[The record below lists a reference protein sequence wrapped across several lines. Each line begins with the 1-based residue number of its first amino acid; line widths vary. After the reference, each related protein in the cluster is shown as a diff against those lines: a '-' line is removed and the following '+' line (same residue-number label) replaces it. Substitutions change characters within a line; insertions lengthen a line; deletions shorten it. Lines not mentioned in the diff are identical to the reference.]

1 MSRTLTT
8 LEKKLPRPTTVAEA
22 IEMDSRLEYIPI
34 PKGVQEL
41 IHSEDETVETSF
53 EHDEKTYVLDEAVI
67 KQVSRYTI
75 RENEN
80 AQLIVYNDPDDGT
93 HEVIRAVSALFRPIP
108 LAEVW
113 KKAVERLG
121 EPIKEIQTS
130 QAIIAQFE
138 PVLTKYSKEGEV
150 LDTDY
155 EVFPTIAFSYNFA
168 EKSFQ
173 LGFTVGV
180 PFCANQIFTF
190 FGDSKIVHNVHK
202 INAKDFTIE
211 AALDTLMKN
220 LTRLE
225 ELIEKAQTTALRL
238 YEAPA
243 LYWKGVR
250 SQTKPLE
257 LVYGQHYEM
266 IAKKG
271 EGNLTLWDAIM
282 NLTWVSTHD
291 IENVNSSVEMSTVAG
306 KTLIELGEV
315 LPDEYVKSL
324 GWYMEHKRRTTGQ
337 TWKDQPSIFQRIN
350 LVPLMSHTIAV
361 IEAAIQSI
369 WDQQNRDE
377 EERQQAEDIKT
388 ADSTKEVKEIQD
400 WSNNASDEEKKNMF
414 QETEDP
420 ATIEPLRRNDN
431 SAYPYAEEE

>member
-34 PKGVQEL
+34 PKGVQQS
-41 IHSEDETVETSF
+41 IQSENETVETSF
-53 EHDEKTYVLDEAVI
+53 EHNENTYVLDEAVI

-80 AQLIVYNDPDDGT
+80 AQLIVYNDPEDGT

-113 KKAVERLG
+113 LKAVERLG

-138 PVLTKYSKEGEV
+138 PVLTKYSQEGEV

-225 ELIEKAQTTALRL
+225 ELIEKAQTTALKL

-257 LVYGQHYEM
+257 LVYGEHYKM
-266 IAKKG
+266 IALKG

-315 LPDEYVKSL
+315 LPDEYVRAL
-324 GWYMEHKRRTTGQ
+324 GWYMEHTRRTTGQ
-337 TWKDQPSIFQRIN
+337 TWKEQPSIFQRIN
-350 LVPLMSHTIAV
+350 YVPLMSHTIAV
-361 IEAAIQSI
+361 IETAIQTI
-369 WDQQNRDE
+369 WDRENRDE
-377 EERQQAEDIKT
+377 EERQQAEDVEA
-388 ADSTKEVKEIQD
+388 ADATEEVKG
-400 WSNNASDEEKKNMF
+400 EE
-414 QETEDP
+414 
-420 ATIEPLRRNDN
+420 
-431 SAYPYAEEE
+431 